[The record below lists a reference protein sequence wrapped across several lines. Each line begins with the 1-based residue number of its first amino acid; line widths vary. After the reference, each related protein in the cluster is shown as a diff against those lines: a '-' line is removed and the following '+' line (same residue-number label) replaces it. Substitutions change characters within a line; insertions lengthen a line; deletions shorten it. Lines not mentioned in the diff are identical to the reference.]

1 MIVKKEPRI
10 CRGKKKLKKIQ
21 KRLETVVTEE
31 VKEVIDENRF
41 GDERTVQKV
50 ATGSEEV
57 SAEKG
62 VKRKLQDEKKVAKA
76 VKKVTT
82 ESNDEREMTAEK
94 EVK

>member
-41 GDERTVQKV
+41 GFED
-50 ATGSEEV
+50 
-57 SAEKG
+57 SAEG
-62 VKRKLQDEKKVAKA
+62 
-76 VKKVTT
+76 
-82 ESNDEREMTAEK
+82 SNK
-94 EVK
+94 Q